1 MEKIDQI
8 LESLYDRVIE
18 PIEAKQQL
26 LDLFAVS
33 GSLPSLDDATKVS
46 KTQKPANCGYTV
58 LATVPYQ
65 LCPKCGGDGT
75 VMVQNW
81 NGSNTSISS
90 GVETCN
96 LCGGAM
102 IIPMHIIPTEYKIQG

>member
-1 MEKIDQI
+1 MEKQ
-8 LESLYDRVIE
+8 
-18 PIEAKQQL
+18 P
-26 LDLFAVS
+26 
-33 GSLPSLDDATKVS
+33 KVS
-46 KTQKPANCGYTV
+46 KKQSTDNFSYTV

-90 GVETCN
+90 GLQTCN

>member
-1 MEKIDQI
+1 MDK
-8 LESLYDRVIE
+8 
-18 PIEAKQQL
+18 K
-26 LDLFAVS
+26 
-33 GSLPSLDDATKVS
+33 TKVS

-65 LCPKCGGDGT
+65 LCPKCGGDGK
-75 VMVQNW
+75 VLVQNW
-81 NGSNTSISS
+81 YGSPTSTSS

-102 IIPMHIIPTEYKIQG
+102 IIPMHIVPTEYKIQG